1 MIEVIGVRLSTNT
14 SRVIYYKPNG
24 EKFAIGDKVIVDTAR
39 GQEMGEVA
47 IANKEIEEKPR
58 AKKAEGKGK
67 KDSEEKGIIPIIRR
81 ATDADMKTL
90 ETNKRKE
97 ADALRVCAEK
107 VKQHGLEMKLLGAH
121 YTFDRSKVIFYF
133 TADGRVDF
141 RDLVK
146 TLASVLRMRIELRQ
160 VGVRDEAKILG
171 GMGIC
176 GRTLCCG
183 TFLRDFEPISV
194 KHAKDQ
200 GLSLNPTKI
209 SGCCGRLM
217 CCLKF
222 EQTAYEDLMKV
233 LPGYGAVVSPKE
245 GEYKGQKGTVVNM
258 YVLRSLV
265 KVKFEKT
272 GDMHI
277 FKADDLNV
285 QKRGSWR
292 QGDKDSGED
301 EKALKELEG

>member
-1 MIEVIGVRLSTNT
+1 M
-14 SRVIYYKPNG
+14 PNN
-24 EKFAIGDKVIVDTAR
+24 EKFEVGEKVIVDTAR

-47 IANKEIEEKPR
+47 IANKIIERKPEENKQPQKEKEESTDEEKE
-58 AKKAEGKGK
+58 KKE
-67 KDSEEKGIIPIIRR
+67 DDNELRPIIRR

-107 VKQHGLEMKLLGAH
+107 VKLHGLEMKLLGAH

-171 GMGIC
+171 GIGIC

-194 KHAKDQ
+194 KNAKDQ

-222 EQTAYEDLMKV
+222 EQVAYDDLMKT
-233 LPGYGAVVSPKE
+233 LPGYGAIVSPKE
-245 GEYKGQKGTVVNM
+245 GDLKGQKAVVENM

-265 KVKFEKT
+265 KARFEKT
-272 GDMHI
+272 GDVHI
-277 FKADDLNV
+277 FKVDDVNV
-285 QKRGSWR
+285 IKRGSWR
-292 QGDKDSGED
+292 QGDNNSNSEEVD
-301 EKALKELEG
+301 EKELKGLEG